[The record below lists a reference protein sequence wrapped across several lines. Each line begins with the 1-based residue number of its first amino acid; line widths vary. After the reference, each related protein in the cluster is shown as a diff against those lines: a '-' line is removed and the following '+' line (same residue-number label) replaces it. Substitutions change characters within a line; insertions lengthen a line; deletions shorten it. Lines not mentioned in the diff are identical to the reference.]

1 MEQVKNMTL
10 LEAEKY
16 LKEYVEWCKE
26 NLGEDDD
33 IGTLPSIEAFE
44 AFKKATDYI
53 MECKKYENEYRELYG
68 EPTEEEKNIEL
79 PVFETLECE
88 NNIFIDGTQYTNSA
102 ICDAENEINT
112 KFEITVKGNGGTRVA
127 LLGLERLKEYI
138 LENTK

>member
-44 AFKKATDYI
+44 AFEKATDYI
-53 MECKKYENEYRELYG
+53 MNCKKYENEYRELYG
-68 EPTEEEKNIEL
+68 EPTEEEKNIKI
-79 PVFETLECE
+79 PVFETLEHE
-88 NNIFIDGTQYTNSA
+88 TNIFNDGTRYTISA
-102 ICDAENEINT
+102 ICDDENGIDT
-112 KFEITVKGNGGTRVA
+112 KFEITIEGNGGTKVA
-127 LLGLERLKEYI
+127 LLGLERLREYI
-138 LENTK
+138 LENIR